1 MSHSLGSLL
10 TRSDVAGKFGVSM
23 GNVRRLT
30 YSGALPAV
38 KIASQWRYHR
48 NHLPRSLSPSRN
60 GANRFR

>member
-1 MSHSLGSLL
+1 M
-10 TRSDVAGKFGVSM
+10 SDVAEKFGVSM